1 MATAS
6 KAVKVQPRENE
17 LNSVEVY
24 AVKFFKLKESVLTQ
38 GKHIPEAWCQIKYEA
53 QKRRGKMEQLVLE
66 LPVLSLWIDES
77 TGHAAKAH
85 MHAYG
90 LDPELRLFLK
100 LCKREGSID
109 YNVRNQEFTA
119 DRSGMILRLGVRYDQ
134 YQAKVDD
141 GYDRIPVYDS
151 KALAVQAAIEAI
163 ASSVPLG
170 GDKLINF
177 NSVPDVYMEQFG
189 FEKVPDVLGWGVPM
203 WKGKPD
209 KIISSSSGR
218 YGYSYERDKKNRQ
231 GFLDLLQ
238 KALEEKV

>member
-6 KAVKVQPRENE
+6 KSVKVQPRENE
-17 LNSVEVY
+17 LTHVEVY
-24 AVKFFKLKESVLTQ
+24 VVKFFKLKDQ
-38 GKHIPEAWCQIKYEA
+38 QEAWCQIKYEA
-53 QKRRGKMEQLVLE
+53 HRRRGSAQQIVLE

-90 LDPELRLFLK
+90 LDPELRAFLK

-109 YNVRNQEFTA
+109 FNVRNQEFTA

-163 ASSVPLG
+163 ASTVPLG

-209 KIISSSSGR
+209 KIISSTSSGR